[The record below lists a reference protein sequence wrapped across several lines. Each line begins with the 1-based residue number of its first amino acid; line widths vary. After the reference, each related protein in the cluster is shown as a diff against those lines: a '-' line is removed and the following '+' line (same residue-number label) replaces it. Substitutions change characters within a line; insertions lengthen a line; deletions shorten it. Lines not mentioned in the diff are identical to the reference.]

1 MPRSSAV
8 HVAVEAFAA
17 RADRLDVLVNNA
29 GGFGTHGPFATR
41 GQVDMDAVV
50 AMTLSAVLYTTH
62 AARRRC
68 ADSAPAAS
76 SRLRPR
82 AGGWQCTIWR
92 CTTPAR
98 QA

>member
-8 HVAVEAFAA
+8 HVAVEAFAE

-50 AMTLSAVLYTTH
+50 AMNLSAVLYTTH
-62 AARRRC
+62 AALAQVRRQR
-68 ADSAPAAS
+68 AG
-76 SRLRPR
+76 RIVTLRPR

-98 QA
+98 QT